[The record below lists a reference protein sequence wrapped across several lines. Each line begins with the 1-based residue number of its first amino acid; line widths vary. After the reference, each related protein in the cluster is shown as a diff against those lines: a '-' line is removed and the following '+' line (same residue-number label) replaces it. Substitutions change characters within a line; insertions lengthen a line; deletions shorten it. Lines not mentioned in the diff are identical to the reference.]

1 MLRQFLGQRLAAS
14 KGGRQNDEGL
24 DDFGA
29 LRVGHTDDG
38 CLVDRRMFDQRAFD
52 VDAVARQRR

>member
-1 MLRQFLGQRLAAS
+1 MLRQFRAAM
-14 KGGRQNDEGL
+14 QDDEGL